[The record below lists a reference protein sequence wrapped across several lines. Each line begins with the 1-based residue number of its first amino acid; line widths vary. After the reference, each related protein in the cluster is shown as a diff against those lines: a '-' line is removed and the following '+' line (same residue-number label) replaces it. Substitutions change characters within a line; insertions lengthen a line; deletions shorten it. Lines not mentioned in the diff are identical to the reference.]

1 MTTADSAQGA
11 LKLLE
16 SDRFDVLISD
26 IGLPDGNGYDLVREA
41 KRRQSLKAVA
51 LSGFGTEEDVRR
63 SLEAGFDYHVTKPVD
78 INGLRSLLQK
88 LTERKK

>member
-11 LKLLE
+11 LKRLE

-88 LTERKK
+88 LTKGKK